1 MRIVALRG
9 IGAALLAAGMWLAIT
24 GCREARDP
32 ALDRGATVVM
42 AVADVGVMKPDE
54 DLDFLTFLPLATLD
68 EHGESE
74 GRLARS
80 WEHSDDFK
88 ESTLHLRT
96 DVRWNDGKPVTA
108 PDVKFTVMMIPT
120 S

>member
-1 MRIVALRG
+1 MTTVRSTSLLALLT
-9 IGAALLAAGMWLAIT
+9 LLAAS
-24 GCREARDP
+24 GCRKTRDP
-32 ALDRGATVVM
+32 GLDWGATVVM
-42 AVADVGVMKPDE
+42 AVPDASVTKPDTWGN
-54 DLDFLTFLPLATLD
+54 LDFLMFLPLATLD